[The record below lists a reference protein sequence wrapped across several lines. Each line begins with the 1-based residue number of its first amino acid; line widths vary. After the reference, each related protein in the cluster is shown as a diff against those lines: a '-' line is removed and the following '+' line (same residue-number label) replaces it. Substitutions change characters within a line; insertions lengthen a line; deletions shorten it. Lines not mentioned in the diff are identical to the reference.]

1 MSARETSVRNSN
13 ERGTHL
19 DERQEQGFS
28 ARRHRLDTIEGLR
41 GYLALWVVVCHV
53 LWASGIPLDLTW
65 GINILRVLRQGAY
78 AVDIFVVVSG
88 FVIFL
93 LLDAQKLTY
102 EQFVLRRYFR
112 LFPLFVTLF
121 LVSIPISQLSMWN
134 VQHASQYLTPEQVMS
149 LSENMRLWW
158 QNLYTHIPLHLT
170 MLHGTV
176 PESVLADSPG
186 SFLIPAWSV
195 SLEWQFYLVAPLA
208 YGMATSSNRFL
219 QLGLVA
225 ICALM
230 FVAAQGVLP
239 AVNYGATLPFHIQY
253 FVLGGASYFLY
264 KHRSRIKQPN
274 AWFSVTCGI
283 CAILLAIRGVSW
295 TIPVGL
301 WFAFLGVIL
310 EHPSSL
316 TSRVT
321 SLIFTNGLSQRL
333 GQISYSI
340 YLSHILVIA
349 LIQYVLL
356 RWLPHLTLT
365 AHIVALLALTLI
377 VTIALSTGLYRYVEA
392 PGIEWG
398 RSVAR
403 RIAARRA
410 DTTLGEK
417 TVTANATAVE
427 N

>member
-1 MSARETSVRNSN
+1 MDEHQEHGSSA
-13 ERGTHL
+13 
-19 DERQEQGFS
+19 
-28 ARRHRLDTIEGLR
+28 RHRLNTIEGLR

-53 LWASGIPLDLTW
+53 LWASGIPLDRTW
-65 GINILRVLRQGAY
+65 GISVLRVLRQGAY

-93 LLDAQKLTY
+93 LLDTQKMTY
-102 EQFVLRRYFR
+102 QKFVLRRYFR

-121 LVSIPISQLSMWN
+121 IVSIPISQLSMWN
-134 VQHASQYLTPEQVMS
+134 ALHASQYLTPEQVME
-149 LSENMRLWW
+149 LSEHMRLWW
-158 QNLYTHIPLHLT
+158 QNLYAHIPLHLT

-176 PESVLADSPG
+176 PESVLPDSPG

-208 YGMATSSNRFL
+208 YGMATSSNRFV
-219 QLGLVA
+219 QLGLLA

-230 FVAAQGVLP
+230 FAAAQNFLP
-239 AVNYGATLPFHIQY
+239 PVNYGATLPFHIQY

-264 KHRSRIKQPN
+264 KHRSRIKRPN
-274 AWFSVTCGI
+274 AWFSATCGI
-283 CAILLAIRGVSW
+283 SLILLAIRGTSW

-310 EHPSSL
+310 ENPSSL

-321 SLIFTNGLSQRL
+321 SVLFTNRVSQRL
-333 GQISYSI
+333 GQVSYSI

-349 LIQYVLL
+349 LTQYVLL
-356 RWLPHLTLT
+356 TWLPDLPLT
-365 AHIVALLALTLI
+365 AHILVLLSLTLI
-377 VTIALSTGLYRYVEA
+377 VTIAISTILYRYVEA

-398 RSVAR
+398 RSVTR

-410 DTTLGEK
+410 ETILAEK
-417 TVTANATAVE
+417 TVPATATATDS
-427 N
+427 